1 MMYDIQ
7 KASFGKR
14 ISAYIFDAILMTIV
28 ATGLATFFSFVF
40 GYDAKYDEYTAY
52 HYKYAEEYGINLE
65 ITDEEYNALSE
76 EERKVYDD
84 AESAFL
90 ADDEVARLYVI
101 IVDLTILIISFSL
114 LGGFLILEFAVPLFL
129 KNGQTVGKKIFGI
142 AVIGDNSVKVK
153 PAALFVRSILG
164 KYTIETMVPLAMIA
178 LVIVAGAGIMGILAL
193 FLLII
198 FEIALLIR
206 TDYNSTIH
214 DLLSYTVAVDLASQ
228 MIFESDEEMVAYKNR
243 IQAELASRDE

>member
-1 MMYDIQ
+1 
-7 KASFGKR
+7 
-14 ISAYIFDAILMTIV
+14 
-28 ATGLATFFSFVF
+28 
-40 GYDAKYDEYTAY
+40 
-52 HYKYAEEYGINLE
+52 
-65 ITDEEYNALSE
+65 
-76 EERKVYDD
+76 
-84 AESAFL
+84 
-90 ADDEVARLYVI
+90 
-101 IVDLTILIISFSL
+101 
-114 LGGFLILEFAVPLFL
+114 
-129 KNGQTVGKKIFGI
+129 
-142 AVIGDNSVKVK
+142 
-153 PAALFVRSILG
+153 
-164 KYTIETMVPLAMIA
+164 MVPLAMIA